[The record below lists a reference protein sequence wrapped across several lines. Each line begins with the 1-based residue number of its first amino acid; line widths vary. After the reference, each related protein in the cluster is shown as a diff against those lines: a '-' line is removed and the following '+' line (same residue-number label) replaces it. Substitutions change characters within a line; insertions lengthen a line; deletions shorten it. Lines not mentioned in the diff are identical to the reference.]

1 MQRQA
6 SDSYTRL
13 LAQWQ
18 ARREVVN
25 AYHRALRFLIAH
37 NGDTPTQQRELL
49 EKLGVAL
56 IALRQA
62 SDQLRRYE
70 QERAAPD
77 TQ

>member
-13 LAQWQ
+13 LAQWA

-25 AYHRALRFLIAH
+25 AYHRALRFLMAH
-37 NGDTPTQQRELL
+37 NGDIPKQQQELL

-70 QERAAPD
+70 QERAASD